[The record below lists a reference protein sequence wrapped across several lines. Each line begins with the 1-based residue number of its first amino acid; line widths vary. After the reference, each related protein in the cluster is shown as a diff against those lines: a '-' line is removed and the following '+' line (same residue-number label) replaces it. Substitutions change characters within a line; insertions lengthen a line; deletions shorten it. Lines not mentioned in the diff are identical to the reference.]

1 VVPTADDFSFFLAAY
16 SAMAICNILF
26 SLLFFMLRVK
36 ATPGILTKSQRW
48 GLTLMGTLFIINSV
62 EIMVIITA
70 VIMNPDDP
78 TVFNTQVDYLFRV
91 WKHLANLSYFL
102 VLALGSVFPRPLL
115 PWSKLKYVILLLGIG
130 GLVVVDIALVQ
141 GVPVNEP
148 WLDFGVMLVFP
159 VIWLWWAV
167 KERSAQS
174 RMVLT
179 ILTWGFL
186 LTPFAQIVK
195 DEYTATSLRGLGTT
209 SYGDGYILMIL
220 LVVSM
225 IAISLWVRR
234 KKWEMP
240 EYTNIAFLFTAILL
254 GIAVGASKYTAIIGM
269 AMPTNGIGD
278 LPLALAVFLVY
289 SGGWMLIRPF
299 LLSIG
304 LLRYQLFGSEIKAD
318 VLLNYI
324 NWAVYELILGAL
336 SQGFIYNVD
345 VPTRAG
351 VAVVVMGVA
360 AYPLMKFV
368 QRVNRKLLPL
378 SGGEARATMADTRTA
393 YLMGL
398 QTAVVKGDIADEYD
412 FFALKNLRKKL
423 SISDREHQLMIS
435 YFPKPV
441 RTDEKSE
448 IQELFLILS
457 DGRLVAHA
465 GQLGEEMELVAG
477 MLTAIRGFV
486 KEGLKGGK
494 RELDT
499 VKYGDYTLMM
509 ESEEKIVLAAL
520 VKGPETTDIRVRLRD
535 TLGESIRLRGD
546 VLRKWDGDSEKVA
559 GLKDLLSGIT
569 KTPLT
574 SP

>member
-1 VVPTADDFSFFLAAY
+1 MADELSFFMAAY
-16 SAMAICNILF
+16 IATASCNILF
-26 SLLFFMLRVK
+26 CLLFFALRIR

-48 GLTLMGTLFIINSV
+48 GLTLMGVLFFVNSIEIIAIIAAALIYPVNAVTSNS
-62 EIMVIITA
+62 EL
-70 VIMNPDDP
+70 
-78 TVFNTQVDYLFRV
+78 DYLVRV

-102 VLALGSVFPRPLL
+102 VLALGSVFPRPIM
-115 PWSKLKYVILLLGIG
+115 PWTKLRYIMLMLGLG
-130 GLVVVDIALVQ
+130 GFVVVDLALVK
-141 GVPVNEP
+141 GIPVNEP
-148 WLDFGVMLVFP
+148 WLDFGVMLIFP
-159 VIWLWWAV
+159 LIWLYWGI
-167 KERSAQS
+167 KERSEQS

-195 DEYTATSLRGLGTT
+195 DEYVVATIRGFGAS
-209 SYGDGYILMIL
+209 SYGDGYFLMIL

-225 IAISLWVRR
+225 VAISLWTRR

-240 EYTNIAFLFTAILL
+240 EYTNLAFLLTAFLL
-254 GIAVGASKYTAIIGM
+254 GIVVGASSYTTIIGM
-269 AMPTNGIGD
+269 VMPVHGIGD
-278 LPLALAVFLVY
+278 LPLALAVFLVF

-318 VLLNYI
+318 VWLNYL
-324 NWAVYELILGAL
+324 NWAIYEMLLGAL
-336 SQGFIYNVD
+336 VQGFIYDVD
-345 VPTRAG
+345 LATRLGAA
-351 VAVVVMGVA
+351 AVVMLVA
-360 AYPLMKFV
+360 AYPMLKLV
-368 QRVNRKLLPL
+368 QKINRKLLPL

-398 QTAVVKGDIADEYD
+398 QTAVVKGEIADEYD
-412 FFALKNLRKKL
+412 FFALKNLRKRL

-435 YFPKPV
+435 YFPKPA
-441 RTDEKSE
+441 RTDGKSE

-465 GQLGEEMELVAG
+465 GQLGGEMELVAG

-486 KEGLKGGK
+486 KEGLSGGK

-520 VKGPETTDIRVRLRD
+520 VRGPETTDIRVRLRD
-535 TLGESIRLRGD
+535 TLGEATRLRGD
-546 VLRKWDGDSEKVA
+546 VLRKWDGDTEKVA
-559 GLKDLLSGIT
+559 GLKELLSGTT
-569 KTPLT
+569 KTAAAIP
-574 SP
+574 